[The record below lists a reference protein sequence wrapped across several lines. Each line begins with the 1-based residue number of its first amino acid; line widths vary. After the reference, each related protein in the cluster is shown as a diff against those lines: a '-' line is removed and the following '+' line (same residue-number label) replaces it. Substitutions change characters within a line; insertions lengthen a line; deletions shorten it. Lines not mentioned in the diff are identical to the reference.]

1 MRCISITAF
10 VELSLT
16 HLGKGLHYVTYIGS
30 LDQGT
35 SSTRFMI
42 FDHAGKVVGQ
52 HQLEHRQILPQAGWV
67 EHDASEIWDRTQ
79 EVIVG
84 ALKQAN
90 ILGSDLAAIGITNQ
104 RETTVVWDVT
114 TGRPL
119 SHAIVWQDTR
129 TTDFLNTLTDQ
140 EKETVRFKTGLT
152 IAPYFSGSKMNWLM
166 KNVPEANSPTARF
179 GTIDSWLLWN
189 LSGGVQGGVHVTDV
203 TNASRTLLM
212 NLETLDWDDE
222 LLSIFS
228 IPVGALPQ
236 IKSSSEQ
243 YALTDPH
250 GPFGSA
256 VPIAAILGDQQ
267 AAMVGQV
274 CFKRGESKTT
284 YGTGNFALLNTGTNI
299 VRSSNGLLTTV
310 CFKFGDEPAYY
321 ALEGSVAVTGSA
333 IQWLRDQLGIITHAA
348 ETENLASTVKDTAGV
363 YFVPAF
369 SGLFAPYWRSDAR
382 GVIVGLTRAA
392 TKAHLARAALE
403 AICYQTRDVMDAMVA
418 DSGVPMTEMR
428 VDGGITANSLCMQM
442 QADIMGIDISRPL
455 VPETTALGA
464 AYAAGLAVKFWAS
477 TDELRSQWQE
487 SRRWSATTSRDEREV
502 GYGQWKKAVERTLN
516 WID

>member
-1 MRCISITAF
+1 MA
-10 VELSLT
+10 
-16 HLGKGLHYVTYIGS
+16 YIGS

-42 FDHAGKVVGQ
+42 FDAAGKVVGQ
-52 HQLEHRQILPQAGWV
+52 HQMEHRQILPQAGWV
-67 EHDASEIWDRTQ
+67 EHDAAEIWERTQ
-79 EVIVG
+79 EVIAG

-104 RETTVVWDVT
+104 RETTVAWDVT

-119 SHAIVWQDTR
+119 HNAIVWQDTR
-129 TTDFLNTLTDQ
+129 TTDYLSNFSQAVCDQ
-140 EKETVRFKTGLT
+140 ITHKTGLA
-152 IAPYFSGSKMNWLM
+152 IAPYFAGSKMNWLIQ
-166 KNVPEANSPTARF
+166 NSAAVKDAIAAGTARF

-189 LSGGVQGGVHVTDV
+189 LSGGVRSGVHCTDV

-212 NLETLDWDDE
+212 NLETLQWDDD
-222 LLSIFS
+222 LLKQFE
-228 IPVGALPQ
+228 IPRSVLPE
-236 IKSSSEQ
+236 IKSSSEI
-243 YALTDPH
+243 YASTDPH
-250 GPFGSA
+250 GPLGSS
-256 VPIAAILGDQQ
+256 VPIAGILGDQH

-274 CFKRGESKTT
+274 CFSRGESKTT
-284 YGTGNFALLNTGTNI
+284 YGTGNFALLNTGNEI
-299 VRSSNGLLTTV
+299 VRSKNGLLTTV
-310 CFKFGDEPAYY
+310 CYKFGNQPAMY

-333 IQWLRDQLGIITHAA
+333 IQWLRDQLGIISHAA
-348 ETENLASTVKDTAGV
+348 ETEALASSVTDTAGI

-418 DSGVPMTEMR
+418 DSGVPMNEMR

-442 QADIMGIDISRPL
+442 QADIMGIDITRPL
-455 VPETTALGA
+455 ITETTALGA
-464 AYAAGLAVKFWAS
+464 AYAAGLAVGFWK
-477 TDELRSQWQE
+477 DIEELKKQWQQ
-487 SRRWSATTSRDEREV
+487 SRRWNPTSTAEDRAA
-502 GYGQWKKAVERTLN
+502 GYAGWKKAVERTLN
-516 WID
+516 WA

>member
-1 MRCISITAF
+1 MA
-10 VELSLT
+10 
-16 HLGKGLHYVTYIGS
+16 YIGS

-42 FDHAGKVVGQ
+42 FDAAGKVVGQ
-52 HQLEHRQILPQAGWV
+52 HQMEHRQILPQAGYV
-67 EHDASEIWDRTQ
+67 EHDAAEIWERTQ
-79 EVIVG
+79 EVITS

-104 RETTVVWDVT
+104 RETTVAWDVT

-119 SHAIVWQDTR
+119 HNAIVWQDTR
-129 TTDFLNTLTDQ
+129 TADYLATFSQ
-140 EKETVRFKTGLT
+140 QVRDEITHKTGLA
-152 IAPYFSGSKMNWLM
+152 IAPYFAGSKMRWLI
-166 KNVPEANSPTARF
+166 KNSPAVQNAISAGTARF
-179 GTIDSWLLWN
+179 GTIDTWLLWN
-189 LSGGVQGGVHVTDV
+189 LSGGVRSGVHFTDV

-212 NLETLDWDDE
+212 NLETLQWDNQ
-222 LLSIFS
+222 LLEQFE
-228 IPVGALPQ
+228 IPRSVLPE
-236 IKSSSEQ
+236 IKSSSEI
-243 YALTDPH
+243 YATTDPH
-250 GPFGSA
+250 GPLGSA
-256 VPIAAILGDQQ
+256 VPIAGILGDQH

-274 CFKRGESKTT
+274 CFARGESKTT
-284 YGTGNFALLNTGTNI
+284 YGTGNFALLNTGTDI
-299 VRSSNGLLTTV
+299 VRSKNGLLTTV
-310 CFKFGDEPAYY
+310 CYKFGDQPAMY

-333 IQWLRDQLGIITHAA
+333 IQWLRDQLGIINHAA
-348 ETENLASTVKDTAGV
+348 ETEALASSVADTAGI

-442 QADIMGIDISRPL
+442 QADIMGIDITRPL
-455 VPETTALGA
+455 ITETTALGA
-464 AYAAGLAVKFWAS
+464 AYAAGLAIGFWKD
-477 TDELRSQWQE
+477 TDELKKQWQQ
-487 SRRWSATTSRDEREV
+487 SRRWNPTSTAAERQE
-502 GYGQWKKAVERTLN
+502 GYAGWKKAIERTLN
-516 WID
+516 WA